1 MKSSVKDVAREK
13 RFAFGLNWNRFLST
27 INEERTKE
35 AEKALKDM
43 LGIDNLTDKEFLDIG
58 SGSGLSS
65 LAARRLG
72 AKVHS
77 FDIDLMSV
85 SCTKELKTRYFPN
98 DSDWIV
104 DKGSVLDISYLQS
117 LGQFDIVYSWG
128 VLHHTGAMWQGLEN
142 ACNLVRPGGQL
153 FLAIYNDQ
161 RWVSS
166 YWRFIKL
173 IYNKNLVFRLLVI
186 CFHLPY
192 LYALRLFYRI
202 LTKRIELDR
211 GMSLWHDM
219 LDWLGGYPF
228 EVAMPEEI
236 FEFFF
241 DRGFIL
247 TKLKT
252 CGARHGCNEF
262 VFALPSSV

>member
-1 MKSSVKDVAREK
+1 MKSSVKDVTREQ
-13 RFAFGLNWNRFLST
+13 RFGFGVNWSRFLGT
-27 INEERTKE
+27 ISDERIQGAEE
-35 AEKALKDM
+35 ALKDM
-43 LGIDNLTDKEFLDIG
+43 LQIVNLTDKEFLDIG

-77 FDIDLMSV
+77 FDIDPVSV
-85 SCTKELKTRYFPN
+85 SCTKELKKRYFPN
-98 DSDWIV
+98 NPDWIV
-104 DKGSVLDISYLQS
+104 DQGSVLDTGYLMS

-128 VLHHTGAMWQGLEN
+128 VLHHTGAMWQALEN
-142 ACNLVRPGGQL
+142 VWSLVRPGGQL

-161 RWVSS
+161 RWISS

-173 IYNKNLVFRLLVI
+173 TYNKNFAFRLLVI

-192 LYALRLFYRI
+192 LYAFRLFYRM

-228 EVAMPEEI
+228 EVARPEEI
-236 FEFFF
+236 FHFFF
-241 DRGFIL
+241 NRGFIL

-262 VFALPSSV
+262 VFVLPSSV

>member
-1 MKSSVKDVAREK
+1 VKSSVKDATREQ
-13 RFAFGLNWNRFLST
+13 RFAFGVNWSRFLDT
-27 INEERTKE
+27 ITDERIKG

-43 LGIDNLTDKEFLDIG
+43 LQIVNLTEKNFLDIG

-72 AKVHS
+72 ARVHS
-77 FDIDLMSV
+77 FDFDPMSV
-85 SCTKELKTRYFPN
+85 SCTKELRKRYCPT
-98 DSDWIV
+98 DSNWIV
-104 DKGSVLDISYLQS
+104 DKGSVLDTGYLKS

-128 VLHHTGAMWQGLEN
+128 VLHHTGAMWQALEN
-142 ACNLVRPGGQL
+142 VCSLVRPGGQL

-161 RWVSS
+161 RWISS
-166 YWRFIKL
+166 Y
-173 IYNKNLVFRLLVI
+173 FRLLVI
-186 CFHLPY
+186 CLHLPY
-192 LYALRLFYRI
+192 LYALRLLYRI
-202 LTKRIELDR
+202 LTKRRELDR

-228 EVAMPEEI
+228 EVARPEEV
-236 FEFFF
+236 FDFFL

-262 VFALPSSV
+262 VFVLPSSD

>member
-1 MKSSVKDVAREK
+1 MKSSVKDVARGK
-13 RFAFGLNWNRFLST
+13 RFAFGVNWSRFLST
-27 INEERTKE
+27 ITEERIKG

-43 LGIDNLTDKEFLDIG
+43 LQIVNLMDKDFLDIG

-77 FDIDLMSV
+77 FDYDSMSV
-85 SCTKELKTRYFPN
+85 SCTKELKARYFPS
-98 DSDWIV
+98 DPDWIV
-104 DKGSVLDISYLQS
+104 DKGSVLDTSYLKS
-117 LGQFDIVYSWG
+117 LGQFDIVYAWG
-128 VLHHTGAMWQGLEN
+128 VLHHSGAMWQALDN
-142 ACNLVRPGGQL
+142 VCSLVRPGGQL

-161 RWVSS
+161 RWISS

-173 IYNKNLVFRLLVI
+173 LYNENFALRLLVI

-192 LYALRLFYRI
+192 LYVLRLFYRI
-202 LTKRIELDR
+202 LTKRRELDR

-228 EVAMPEEI
+228 EVARPEEV
-236 FEFFF
+236 F
-241 DRGFIL
+241 DFCFNRGFTL
-247 TKLKT
+247 TKLET

-262 VFALPSSV
+262 VFLLSSSA